1 VPVRRIAAA
10 LVSVF
15 LMIGMVPSAG
25 AEVTHE
31 ELAEAEAKVRELSR
45 DLEGQLA
52 AVDEVIVRQI
62 VLEDR
67 IAAIESE
74 IDDRERELVLAE
86 FAARERAVAMY
97 VNAGTTRAQTIT
109 DVERLTEVGTR
120 DAYLTALVQGE
131 QDVVTRLEFL
141 QEDRSRLEAELSGL
155 VADLED
161 ERALMDQLASDLIA
175 QLDAADQEYRALY
188 DQWWEEEQER
198 RRIAEERRRAEEAA
212 ARAAAAAASGYAS
225 SAGIPPGGRM
235 CPVAAANTFRDSWGE
250 PRPGGRTHKG
260 TDIVAAHG
268 APLVAM
274 ESGYIWSPNWDYAGG
289 IGLYIR
295 GDSGDIYYY
304 AHLSAYAP
312 GIVDGLRV
320 GVGQVLGYVG
330 ETGNAAGPHLHLGY
344 RPGGGPLTNP
354 YQLLVQICR

>member
-1 VPVRRIAAA
+1 MVRESGVPVRRVTAA
-10 LVSVF
+10 LISVF
-15 LMIGMVPSAG
+15 LMVGMVPSAG
-25 AEVTHE
+25 AEVTQQ
-31 ELAEAEAKVRELSR
+31 ELADAETEVRELSG

-52 AVDEVIVRQI
+52 VVDEVIVRQI

-67 IAAIESE
+67 IAAIETE

-141 QEDRSRLEAELSGL
+141 QEDRSRLEGELSGL

-188 DQWWEEEQER
+188 DQWWEEEQAYR
-198 RRIAEERRRAEEAA
+198 RGATARRGGRRSGCGGGRIRVRLECRH
-212 ARAAAAAASGYAS
+212 S
-225 SAGIPPGGRM
+225 SRGPDVPGGSGQH
-235 CPVAAANTFRDSWGE
+235 V
-250 PRPGGRTHKG
+250 PR
-260 TDIVAAHG
+260 
-268 APLVAM
+268 L
-274 ESGYIWSPNWDYAGG
+274 
-289 IGLYIR
+289 
-295 GDSGDIYYY
+295 
-304 AHLSAYAP
+304 
-312 GIVDGLRV
+312 
-320 GVGQVLGYVG
+320 LG
-330 ETGNAAGPHLHLGY
+330 
-344 RPGGGPLTNP
+344 
-354 YQLLVQICR
+354 